1 MGALD
6 DGGLVVRARRDIV
19 AAVARHALS
28 VGAGVLT
35 IAMLGR
41 GLGRSAL
48 GAWALIGTSATL
60 ISLAD
65 LGLSS
70 VALKHSICDEEGT
83 VAARSVAL
91 SQWTTLLLAPVFAA
105 LSYWVYLSELRGAI
119 DASVASSR
127 ALSVAGAAALL
138 AGSITAYSSAQR
150 AWLVGKGA
158 TRALAAARASGALAQ
173 VTLTAVGLWL
183 RWGIAAPA
191 LGVLGSSVIE
201 SLMVARSATWI
212 DARVRVVPR
221 GFPRVK
227 EWREAVRESSA
238 ALAINAAAVLAVRVD
253 VAVLA
258 RVAPLAAVGAYQV
271 SLRVTDQLFTL
282 VKQVGAAMQHRLGTR
297 QGRDETLTF
306 GTIVMTS
313 TFASAVIALAFC
325 GRALLRAWAGP
336 VVDESIF
343 GLSLAL
349 TGLGAVVAMSSELA
363 SAGLNVAARSQWSG
377 ARPHI
382 LGSVANAAITLGGA
396 SYLGVWAV
404 AGGTIVGNAVIAI
417 LTYRSLLALNQTSAR
432 AQLVALAPI
441 AAPVLV
447 SFVLGALLAPRS
459 LTVLGSLVACSITGI
474 AAAATLW
481 ITLRRASAQETECT
495 SLSLQRP

>member
-1 MGALD
+1 
-6 DGGLVVRARRDIV
+6 
-19 AAVARHALS
+19 
-28 VGAGVLT
+28 
-35 IAMLGR
+35 
-41 GLGRSAL
+41 
-48 GAWALIGTSATL
+48 
-60 ISLAD
+60 
-65 LGLSS
+65 
-70 VALKHSICDEEGT
+70 
-83 VAARSVAL
+83 
-91 SQWTTLLLAPVFAA
+91 
-105 LSYWVYLSELRGAI
+105 
-119 DASVASSR
+119 
-127 ALSVAGAAALL
+127 
-138 AGSITAYSSAQR
+138 
-150 AWLVGKGA
+150 
-158 TRALAAARASGALAQ
+158 
-173 VTLTAVGLWL
+173 L

-258 RVAPLAAVGAYQV
+258 RVAPLAAGGAYQV